1 MATSSTVF
9 DTLTSLQIRVGR
21 ESDCLILAELI
32 NESADG
38 AVEYLFSGLSSKCS
52 PVESMAQLLAQE
64 VYYSYENAVVAEVEG
79 NIIGMALS
87 FPADGL
93 RINTHMQAHYST
105 QKLQYI
111 QCFVNNKITDSWH
124 LDALC
129 VHADYRNFG
138 VGAKLLAAVK
148 EKALDYKFANVG
160 VFVFGSNK
168 AGTRFYKR
176 HGFVDRANIDTQAQ
190 EFLRDKKFLRL
201 LELKL

>member
-9 DTLTSLQIRVGR
+9 NPLTSLQIREGR

-38 AVEYLFSGLSSKCS
+38 AVEYLFAGLSSRHS

-64 VYYSYENAVVAEVEG
+64 VYYSYENAVVAEFEG
-79 NIIGMALS
+79 NVVGMALS
-87 FPADGL
+87 FPEEGL
-93 RINTHMQAHYST
+93 SINSQMQKRYSA

-111 QCFVNNKITDSWH
+111 RYFVDNKIAGSWH

-129 VHADYRNFG
+129 VHADFRNYG
-138 VGAKLLAAVK
+138 IGARLLAAVK
-148 EKALDYKFANVG
+148 ENALRYNFSKVG
-160 VFVFGSNK
+160 VFVFGSNE

-176 HGFVDRANIDTQAQ
+176 HGFVGQVSIDTQEQ
-190 EFLRDKKFLRL
+190 EFLRDKKCLRL